1 MLYYNIHIYSHF
13 YAFIF
18 NKDVFMSSIP
28 RIFVPEGSIQNNT
41 VRITGSDAFHLQKV
55 LRLGV
60 GDSILVCDMFRTEYD
75 GVIQTMSADGLTV
88 SLSEGRKNS
97 SEFPFEVT
105 LFQAIPKGDKF
116 DTIVQKAVELGV
128 TSIVPVLCE
137 RCVSRPDEKSFLKKL
152 ERYKKIA
159 ASAASQCGRGFI
171 PKIAPQVSFA
181 QALESIRNSDTGFI
195 CYEGTNTLHIRD
207 FLAGKS
213 PVNISFLIGPEG
225 GLSSGEIDKAG
236 ELNIPLVGL
245 GKRIL
250 RTETAS
256 GFVLSAI
263 SVMLEK

>member
-1 MLYYNIHIYSHF
+1 
-13 YAFIF
+13 
-18 NKDVFMSSIP
+18 MSSIP

-41 VRITGSDAFHLQKV
+41 VLITGSDAFHLQKV

-60 GDSILVCDMFRTEYD
+60 GDQILVCDMFRTEYD
-75 GVIQTMSADGLTV
+75 GVIQNVSAVGLTV
-88 SLSEGRKNS
+88 SLSEGRMTN
-97 SEFPFEVT
+97 SEFPFDVT

-128 TSIVPVLCE
+128 TTIVPVLCE

-152 ERYKKIA
+152 ERYNKIA
-159 ASAASQCGRGFI
+159 ASAASQCGRGII
-171 PKIAPQVSFA
+171 PKVAPQVSYA
-181 QALESIRNSDTGFI
+181 QALKSIQNSDAGFI

-207 FLAGKS
+207 FLVGKS
-213 PVNISFLIGPEG
+213 PANISFLIGPEG
-225 GLSSGEIDKAG
+225 GLSSGEIDEAIMV
-236 ELNIPLVGL
+236 NIPLVGL